1 MPFSAPSTPS
11 HSSGSGA
18 KSSKTKRET
27 VTKGVQKKVEKKGS
41 KETRPR
47 VLERLAKKVA
57 VKARE
62 VARKEEKSGTGVD
75 TGSKAWKKGGG
86 GRGGVTW
93 NGSDAHV
100 VSMLRPRRLGRLD
113 KESRIPQHPAWQSRL
128 PTSRVPLPY
137 TLKQPTMATLPH
149 RAIAPPRPT
158 IRSDIPPK
166 RQKQPRQ
173 PTEIWSNLLRRT
185 REAQT
190 RNRLHSIQHRE
201 LVICGGSPE
210 DQRSF
215 VQSLARPPP
224 PALPGRN
231 RDAQRQQKV
240 RGEVKLS
247 NRFAYG
253 YGHVT
258 LYTPLQQGGAG
269 LGLLGSESEEAV
281 KLDIHT
287 VPEAEEGYERTLRRL
302 LEVKKGKDEGGMEDA
317 DEGFTGGDVK
327 VDVEGR
333 RPAVA
338 ILLSWKEPW
347 KFLALLR
354 RWLQLLAS
362 ALLPADAAPEDPL
375 EVLKEHKIALTVVV
389 QHVEAQESLEREDY
403 REETFDYIS
412 QCLRTCIL
420 PLSAALIYTSASPPS
435 QQPGAPLSEIQ
446 KVLYTSL
453 ALDLAP
459 LSPAP
464 AKGATPTNRA
474 ELAPKHCLVDRM
486 AILIP
491 SNWDSA
497 GKIRLLSE
505 TFTPETVLEAWVAD
519 LNILL
524 HQPPK
529 PEPDG
534 APTTDETKGEQ
545 PTKAGASRPSSRETE
560 QIFASTSDA
569 GEEDPDVTARAL
581 SPTKQAV
588 SAIAVYENAILD
600 PTAHK
605 TPKPPRIEI
614 TTTPPQIFLADM
626 RGHLLQLEAEDA
638 KAAAKLGEGGRER
651 VATTGSAVGG
661 KSGVGVPGGELT
673 GALGGLGDV
682 QFNLGGVSYNAE
694 AAIERLRKGESP
706 GGGAG
711 REGGYGGLA
720 SSSPRT
726 STPRPPRRG
735 EGEREVSASTP
746 LGGGQ
751 REVSTGSARGGGG
764 GGGKAEDLPVDDL
777 KEYFRSLAKRS
788 GGGTDGGGGSGSS
801 TPSRGPGK

>member
-1 MPFSAPSTPS
+1 
-11 HSSGSGA
+11 
-18 KSSKTKRET
+18 
-27 VTKGVQKKVEKKGS
+27 
-41 KETRPR
+41 
-47 VLERLAKKVA
+47 
-57 VKARE
+57 
-62 VARKEEKSGTGVD
+62 
-75 TGSKAWKKGGG
+75 
-86 GRGGVTW
+86 
-93 NGSDAHV
+93 
-100 VSMLRPRRLGRLD
+100 
-113 KESRIPQHPAWQSRL
+113 
-128 PTSRVPLPY
+128 
-137 TLKQPTMATLPH
+137 MATLPH
-149 RAIAPPRPT
+149 RAIAPPPPAT
-158 IRSDIPPK
+158 RSDIPPK
-166 RQKQPRQ
+166 RQKQAR

-185 REAQT
+185 REAQA
-190 RNRLHSIQHRE
+190 RNRSHSIQHRE
-201 LVICGGSPE
+201 LIICGGSPT
-210 DQRSF
+210 DQHSF

-224 PALPGRN
+224 PQPPSRN
-231 RDAQRQQKV
+231 RDVQRQQKV

-258 LYTPLQQGGAG
+258 LYTPPEQQGGG
-269 LGLLGSESEEAV
+269 LQGFLGGESEEAV
-281 KLDIHT
+281 RLDVHT

-302 LEVKKGKDEGGMEDA
+302 LGEKKGKDEGMDGDV
-317 DEGFTGGDVK
+317 DEGFAGGDVK
-327 VDVEGR
+327 GR

-389 QHVEAQESLEREDY
+389 QHVEAQEALEREDY

-420 PLSAALIYTSASPPS
+420 PLSAALVYTSASLPP
-435 QQPGAPLSEIQ
+435 QQPGSPLSEIQ
-446 KVLYTSL
+446 KVLYASL
-453 ALDLAP
+453 SLDLTP
-459 LSPAP
+459 LSPAT
-464 AKGATPTNRA
+464 AKGTTTTNRA

-505 TFTPETVLEAWVAD
+505 TFTPETVLDAWKAD
-519 LNILL
+519 LNIPL
-524 HQPPK
+524 HQPPNR
-529 PEPDG
+529 EPDG
-534 APTTDETKGEQ
+534 AAITDDTKGEQ
-545 PTKAGASRPSSRETE
+545 PTKPGASRPSSRETE
-560 QIFASTSDA
+560 QVFTSTSSDA
-569 GEEDPDVTARAL
+569 GEEDPSLTARTL
-581 SPTKQAV
+581 SPPRNPV
-588 SAIAVYENAILD
+588 SAIATYENAILD
-600 PTAHK
+600 PNAHK
-605 TPKPPRIEI
+605 APQPPKIEV
-614 TTTPPQIFLADM
+614 TTKPDQLFLGEM
-626 RGHLLQLEAEDA
+626 RGHLLHLEAEDA
-638 KAAAKLGEGGRER
+638 KAAAKLGESGRDR

-661 KSGVGVPGGELT
+661 KSGVGVPGGEQT

-682 QFNLGGVSYNAE
+682 QFNVGGVSYNAE

-706 GGGAG
+706 GGGGG

-726 STPRPPRRG
+726 TTPRPPRR
-735 EGEREVSASTP
+735 EDREVSTSTP

-751 REVSTGSARGGGG
+751 REVSTGSGSARA

-788 GGGTDGGGGSGSS
+788 GGGTDGGSGAS
-801 TPSRGPGK
+801 TPSRGPSGKT

>member
-1 MPFSAPSTPS
+1 
-11 HSSGSGA
+11 
-18 KSSKTKRET
+18 
-27 VTKGVQKKVEKKGS
+27 
-41 KETRPR
+41 
-47 VLERLAKKVA
+47 
-57 VKARE
+57 
-62 VARKEEKSGTGVD
+62 
-75 TGSKAWKKGGG
+75 
-86 GRGGVTW
+86 
-93 NGSDAHV
+93 
-100 VSMLRPRRLGRLD
+100 
-113 KESRIPQHPAWQSRL
+113 
-128 PTSRVPLPY
+128 
-137 TLKQPTMATLPH
+137 MATLPLPH

-158 IRSDIPPK
+158 TRSDLPPK
-166 RQKQPRQ
+166 RKKESRP
-173 PTEIWSNLLRRT
+173 EIWSNLLRRT
-185 REAQT
+185 REAQA
-190 RNRLHSIQHRE
+190 RNRSHSIQHRE
-201 LVICGGSPE
+201 LVICGGSPA

-224 PALPGRN
+224 PAQPPTRN

-269 LGLLGSESEEAV
+269 LGLLGAESEEAV
-281 KLDIHT
+281 RLDVHT
-287 VPEAEEGYERTLRRL
+287 LPEAEEGYERTLRRL
-302 LEVKKGKDEGGMEDA
+302 LEMKKGKDEGVEGDA
-317 DEGFTGGDVK
+317 DEGFAGGDVK
-327 VDVEGR
+327 VEKEGR

-338 ILLSWKEPW
+338 LLLSWKEPW
-347 KFLALLR
+347 KFLALLK

-375 EVLKEHKIALTVVV
+375 EVLKEHNIALTVVV
-389 QHVEAQESLEREDY
+389 QHVEAQEALEREDY

-412 QCLRTCIL
+412 QCLRTCLL
-420 PLSAALIYTSASPPS
+420 PLSAALIYTSPSLPP
-435 QQPGAPLSEIQ
+435 QQPGSPLSEIQ

-453 ALDLAP
+453 SLDLAP

-464 AKGATPTNRA
+464 AKGTTPTNRA

-505 TFTPETVLEAWVAD
+505 TFTPETVLEAWVTD
-519 LNILL
+519 LNIPL

-529 PEPDG
+529 PDHDET
-534 APTTDETKGEQ
+534 PTTDETKGEQQ

-560 QIFASTSDA
+560 QVFTSTSDA
-569 GEEDPDVTARAL
+569 GEEDPSLTSRTL
-581 SPTKQAV
+581 SPPRNPI
-588 SAIAVYENAILD
+588 SAITTYESTILD
-600 PTAHK
+600 PAAHK
-605 TPKPPRIEI
+605 APKPPQIEI
-614 TTTPPQIFLADM
+614 TTTPSQIFLADM
-626 RGHLLQLEAEDA
+626 RAHLLQLEAEDA
-638 KAAAKLGEGGRER
+638 KTASKQGESGRDR

-706 GGGAG
+706 GGG
-711 REGGYGGLA
+711 GGYGGLA

-726 STPRPPRRG
+726 TTPRPPRR
-735 EGEREVSASTP
+735 EDREVSATTP
-746 LGGGQ
+746 TTVLGGREG
-751 REVSTGSARGGGG
+751 REVSAGSARGGGGG

-788 GGGTDGGGGSGSS
+788 GGGTDGGSGSS

>member
-1 MPFSAPSTPS
+1 MPFGGP
-11 HSSGSGA
+11 SSGNGA
-18 KSSKTKRET
+18 KSKIKRET
-27 VTKGVQKKVEKKGS
+27 AAKGVQKKVKKKGS
-41 KETRPR
+41 KETRPK
-47 VLERLAKKVA
+47 VLQRLANRVA

-62 VARKEEKSGTGVD
+62 VARKEEKSETRWMVRRGR
-75 TGSKAWKKGGG
+75 
-86 GRGGVTW
+86 RGGAGRRDLAVVV
-93 NGSDAHV
+93 V
-100 VSMLRPRRLGRLD
+100 VSIEMSDIPASGLAIASPNLTRPPPPP
-113 KESRIPQHPAWQSRL
+113 KHHQPTHPQ
-128 PTSRVPLPY
+128 
-137 TLKQPTMATLPH
+137 TMATLPH
-149 RAIAPPRPT
+149 RAIAPPRPVT
-158 IRSDIPPK
+158 RSDIPPK
-166 RQKQPRQ
+166 RQKQSRP
-173 PTEIWSNLLRRT
+173 EIWSNLLRRT
-185 REAQT
+185 REAQA

-201 LVICGGSPE
+201 LVICGGSPS
-210 DQRSF
+210 DQHSF

-224 PALPGRN
+224 AQPPRRD

-281 KLDIHT
+281 RLEIHT

-302 LEVKKGKDEGGMEDA
+302 LEIRKGKDEGTEGEA
-317 DEGFTGGDVK
+317 DEGFAGGDVK
-327 VDVEGR
+327 VEEGR

-338 ILLSWKEPW
+338 LLLSWKEPW

-412 QCLRTCIL
+412 QCLRTCLL
-420 PLSAALIYTSASPPS
+420 PLSAALIYTSASLPP

-446 KVLYTSL
+446 KVLYASL
-453 ALDLAP
+453 SLDLAP

-464 AKGATPTNRA
+464 AKGTTPANRSD
-474 ELAPKHCLVDRM
+474 LDPKHCLVDRM

-519 LNILL
+519 LNIPI

-529 PEPDG
+529 PVPDG
-534 APTTDETKGEQ
+534 TAATDETKGEQ
-545 PTKAGASRPSSRETE
+545 PTQAGAGASRPSSRETE
-560 QIFASTSDA
+560 QVFTSTSDA
-569 GEEDPDVTARAL
+569 GEEDPDLTARAL
-581 SPTKQAV
+581 SPDKTPI
-588 SAIAVYENAILD
+588 SAITTYETAILD
-600 PTAHK
+600 PAAHK
-605 TPKPPRIEI
+605 APQPPRIEV

-626 RGHLLQLEAEDA
+626 RAHLLQLEAEDA
-638 KAAAKLGEGGRER
+638 KTAAKQGDSGRDR

-694 AAIERLRKGESP
+694 AAIERLRKGSAGEGSP
-706 GGGAG
+706 GGG
-711 REGGYGGLA
+711 GGYGGLA

-726 STPRPPRRG
+726 TTPRPPRR
-735 EGEREVSASTP
+735 EDREVSASTP

-751 REVSTGSARGGGG
+751 REVSTGSARG

-788 GGGTDGGGGSGSS
+788 GGDGGSGSS
-801 TPSRGPGK
+801 TPSRGPSGKT

>member
-1 MPFSAPSTPS
+1 
-11 HSSGSGA
+11 
-18 KSSKTKRET
+18 
-27 VTKGVQKKVEKKGS
+27 
-41 KETRPR
+41 
-47 VLERLAKKVA
+47 
-57 VKARE
+57 
-62 VARKEEKSGTGVD
+62 
-75 TGSKAWKKGGG
+75 
-86 GRGGVTW
+86 
-93 NGSDAHV
+93 
-100 VSMLRPRRLGRLD
+100 
-113 KESRIPQHPAWQSRL
+113 
-128 PTSRVPLPY
+128 
-137 TLKQPTMATLPH
+137 MATLPH

-158 IRSDIPPK
+158 TRSDIPPK
-166 RQKQPRQ
+166 RKKESRP
-173 PTEIWSNLLRRT
+173 EIWSNLLRRT
-185 REAQT
+185 REAQA
-190 RNRLHSIQHRE
+190 RNRSHSIQRRE
-201 LVICGGSPE
+201 LIICGGSPS
-210 DQRSF
+210 DQYSF

-224 PALPGRN
+224 PQPPSRN

-281 KLDIHT
+281 RLDVHT

-302 LEVKKGKDEGGMEDA
+302 LEMKKGKDEGGMEDA
-317 DEGFTGGDVK
+317 DEGFAGGDDVK
-327 VDVEGR
+327 LEEGGR

-338 ILLSWKEPW
+338 LLLSWKEPW
-347 KFLALLR
+347 KFLALLK

-362 ALLPADAAPEDPL
+362 ALLPADAAPEDSL

-389 QHVEAQESLEREDY
+389 QHVEAQEALEREDY

-412 QCLRTCIL
+412 QCLRTCLL
-420 PLSAALIYTSASPPS
+420 PLSAALIYTSASPPP
-435 QQPGAPLSEIQ
+435 QQPGSPLSEIQ

-453 ALDLAP
+453 ALDLTP

-464 AKGATPTNRA
+464 AKGTTPANRA

-505 TFTPETVLEAWVAD
+505 TFTPEIVLEAWVAD
-519 LNILL
+519 LNTPL
-524 HQPPK
+524 HPPTH
-529 PEPDG
+529 PPAQTSTPFDS
-534 APTTDETKGEQ
+534 ETKGEQ
-545 PTKAGASRPSSRETE
+545 PTKAGASRPSSRSTE
-560 QIFASTSDA
+560 QEQVFTSSSDA
-569 GEEDPDVTARAL
+569 GEEDPSLTARTL
-581 SPTKQAV
+581 SPPRNPI
-588 SAIAVYENAILD
+588 SAITVYENTILN
-600 PTAHK
+600 PNAHK
-605 TPKPPRIEI
+605 TPLPPRIEI
-614 TTTPPQIFLADM
+614 TTTPPQLFLAEM
-626 RGHLLQLEAEDA
+626 RSHLLHLEAEDS
-638 KAAAKLGEGGRER
+638 KAATKLGEGGRER

-661 KSGVGVPGGELT
+661 KSGVGVPGGDLT

-682 QFNLGGVSYNAE
+682 VFNLGGVSYNAE
-694 AAIERLRKGESP
+694 AAIERLRKGGGGEGSP

-711 REGGYGGLA
+711 REGGYGGLGG
-720 SSSPRT
+720 SSPRT
-726 STPRPPRRG
+726 STPRPPRR
-735 EGEREVSASTP
+735 EDREISASTP

-801 TPSRGPGK
+801 TPSWGASGKT